1 MTEGGAINTTGDQTV
16 SAARDTQAIPRPAD
30 SIVSDGTTDRAFPPM
45 MPVCGEF
52 PIRIARDGILFYHG
66 TPIGRKTLVKLF
78 ARVLVRQPDGA
89 FWLVTPYER
98 GVIVVDD
105 APFVAVLC
113 QATGIGEAQRLT
125 FTTNLDEEIV
135 AGTDHPIIMR
145 GSVDAPA
152 PYVVVRPGLEARRED
167 VPLLIRH
174 LLEAMRAD
182 DDAEVTFGNGVYRY
196 KRTPL
201 PDEVARIAGLVAGV

>member
-30 SIVSDGTTDRAFPPM
+30 SIVSDGATDRAFPPM
-45 MPVCGEF
+45 IPVCGEF
-52 PIRIARDGILFYHG
+52 PIRIARDGTWFYHG

-78 ARVLVRQPDGA
+78 ARVLARQPDGA

-125 FTTNLDEEIV
+125 FTTNLDEEVV
-135 AGTDHPIIMR
+135 AGTDHPVIMR
-145 GSVDAPA
+145 GSVEAPA
-152 PYVVVRPGLEARRED
+152 PYVVVRPGLEARISRAVFYQLADLLCEHPRD
-167 VPLLIRH
+167 GRVVSGIWSDGVFFALEPL
-174 LLEAMRAD
+174 
-182 DDAEVTFGNGVYRY
+182 GV
-196 KRTPL
+196 
-201 PDEVARIAGLVAGV
+201 